1 MATKDKDELSAA
13 EQAALKEAKKA
24 HGVSEAEL
32 ALLSDDERAAIEET
46 DDDDE
51 HLREIAAE
59 GEEGAGDDKGKKKV
73 AERPGPVDDDDDA
86 GTETAEDK
94 AAREKQ
100 EAKAASA
107 AAATKAAEMKA
118 AERAEELADMS
129 DEDRAEAEAADKA
142 TAEAA
147 KAAAKEAAEAGEDD
161 EHELDVPVRPRM
173 PRLAVKPVE
182 KYDEQMAALDTEY
195 DTLLKTYKEGD
206 VPIEDLLSKQ
216 RALDNKRYDLRE
228 AKSNADRA
236 ADHNKQIGQAEWMG
250 DVQDFFGVVKE
261 KEGID
266 YTKRAMNV
274 AFDDALKT
282 LAADEK
288 NADKSEVWYL
298 REAHK
303 MVKADLGLVA
313 KKADADDKG
322 NGKDKDGKK
331 VEGRKPKIALVH
343 DLGKIPNASDG
354 DGEDNA
360 AGDPEFAALDR
371 LSGQDYEDALARMS
385 ESKQDKYLRATR

>member
-1 MATKDKDELSAA
+1 MAKKDSEELSAA

-24 HGVSEAEL
+24 HGISEAEL
-32 ALLSDDERAAIEET
+32 ADLSPEERDAIEAE

-51 HLREIAAE
+51 HLRAIAAE
-59 GEEGAGDDKGKKKV
+59 GEEGEAAAKAEVKPGHGDASDDGED
-73 AERPGPVDDDDDA
+73 AE
-86 GTETAEDK
+86 EK

-100 EAKAASA
+100 EAKAA
-107 AAATKAAEMKA
+107 AATKAAEKVA
-118 AERAEELADMS
+118 TEHAEELAAMS

-147 KAAAKEAAEAGEDD
+147 KAAAKAAAKEATEAGDD
-161 EHELDVPVRPRM
+161 DDIDVPMRPRM
-173 PRLAVKPVE
+173 PRLTVKPVE
-182 KYDEQMAALDTEY
+182 KYDEQMTALDTEY
-195 DTLLKTYKEGD
+195 DAAIKTYKEGD
-206 VPIEDLLSKQ
+206 MPIDELLTKQ
-216 RALDNKRYDLRE
+216 RALDNKRFDLRE
-228 AKSNADRA
+228 AKGNADRA
-236 ADHNKQIGQAEWMG
+236 TDHNQQIGQAEWMG

-298 REAHK
+298 RQAHK

-322 NGKDKDGKK
+322 DDKGKK
-331 VEGRKPKIALVH
+331 IEGRKPKIALVH

-354 DGEDNA
+354 DGDDNA

-371 LSGQDYEDALARMS
+371 LTGQDYEDALAKMS
-385 ESKQDKYLRATR
+385 ETKQDKYLRATR

>member
-1 MATKDKDELSAA
+1 MATKGKDDKEDLSPA

-24 HGVSEAEL
+24 HGLSEAEL
-32 ALLSDDERAAIEET
+32 ADLSPEEREAIEAE
-46 DDDDE
+46 DDDDK

-59 GEEGAGDDKGKKKV
+59 GEEGADDGKKGKEKAGPGDD
-73 AERPGPVDDDDDA
+73 EDDDDEDA
-86 GTETAEDK
+86 KSKKKGAAAAEAEEEAEEGVDDKKKAPAKADADDKEGEKGKAKAGAEDK
-94 AAREKQ
+94 AE
-100 EAKAASA
+100 
-107 AAATKAAEMKA
+107 
-118 AERAEELADMS
+118 
-129 DEDRAEAEAADKA
+129 DEDD
-142 TAEAA
+142 
-147 KAAAKEAAEAGEDD
+147 
-161 EHELDVPVRPRM
+161 LDVPFRPRM

-182 KYDEQMAALDTEY
+182 KYDEQMTALDKDY
-195 DTLLKTYKEGD
+195 DALLTTYKEGD
-206 VPIEDLLSKQ
+206 LPIDELLSKQ
-216 RALDNKRYDLRE
+216 RALDNKRYELRE

-261 KEGID
+261 KEDID

-274 AFDDALKT
+274 AFDDALKQ

-298 REAHK
+298 RQAHK
-303 MVKADLGLVA
+303 MVKADLGLVV
-313 KKADADDKG
+313 KKADDKG
-322 NGKDKDGKK
+322 DVKDKDGKK
-331 VEGRKPKIALVH
+331 IEGRKPKIALVH

-371 LSGQDYEDALARMS
+371 LSGLDLEDAIARMS
-385 ESKQDKYLRATR
+385 ADKQERYARAR